1 LVIDVFVRNKFI
13 KVYERDENAYKKV
26 SKLYTYKRWL
36 NFIIYVKIFLYLSYI
51 ANEIK
56 PVKLNTPN
64 KIPIAIL
71 NTNLNQKILSNF
83 SSLEESSWILSK

>member
-1 LVIDVFVRNKFI
+1 MVIDVFVRNKFI
-13 KVYERDENAYKKV
+13 KVYERDENAYKKI

>member
-1 LVIDVFVRNKFI
+1 MVIDVFVRNKFI